1 MQSKKLSKELKM
13 KKSIVFLVV
22 LGILGL
28 HECAYGMATE
38 QVGPDSENR
47 HPTGA
52 QPDWPKRIVG
62 IPRHPSRVYSI
73 WINGN
78 ENFYFK
84 ATVDEINELLDL
96 FAKARMRDHVVRV
109 LAGVGKTHTF
119 GKEEIGYNV
128 SLQIVAGIALFF
140 IREERR
146 EDLPLEPRL
155 TILTGDNASLVNQL
169 KWPWNL
175 IVESE
180 IPGVAINSNR
190 TKPKRNVYYGL
201 CEFADGSPPVE
212 FVRGV
217 DSRITLWEK
226 KEKDGIGIGSVNN
239 KGYFTILLSDAE
251 LADIKKGKT
260 WLTITIGNF
269 LVKARKDNMRFP
281 VEMLTQDKEKARP
294 IKVTAPV
301 YYYGRILFEDG
312 SPPILDPP
320 PWPGAEIQVDIRYGG
335 FTGIDSQGY
344 FKVPLTKERFEKLIA
359 EKSQRNIYIPD
370 LIRRGRSRAELTY
383 PVNLLS
389 RDKAKAGVVK
399 IPRPKLP
406 RKELTAVESKVGK
419 SIPGFDTV
427 RFAAFQKD
435 QIKGKPLLVCFWDM
449 DQRPS
454 RQCIRVLEEQRQTW
468 QNKSVVVLAVHSGTK
483 RGKQVKDWL
492 KKNGPSLTVGMIQG
506 DPYNTLLAWGAKG
519 LPWLILTDEQ
529 HIITNAGF
537 SLDDLSLMN

>member
-1 MQSKKLSKELKM
+1 MQSKKLLKESKM

-38 QVGPDSENR
+38 QVGPDSANR

-52 QPDWPKRIVG
+52 QPDWPKDIVE
-62 IPRHPSRVYSI
+62 IPRHPSRVYSMDV
-73 WINGN
+73 NGN
-78 ENFYFK
+78 EHFYFK
-84 ATVDEINELLDL
+84 ATVEEINEMLGL
-96 FAKARMRDHVVRV
+96 FVKARMRDHVVRV
-109 LAGVGKTHTF
+109 RAGVGKTRTF
-119 GKEEIGYNV
+119 GKEEIEYNV
-128 SLQIVAGIALFF
+128 HLHIVAGIALFVT
-140 IREERR
+140 REDRR
-146 EDLPLEPRL
+146 EDLPLEPEL
-155 TILTGDNASLVNQL
+155 TILTGDNTAILNQL
-169 KWPWNL
+169 KWPENL

-217 DSRITLWEK
+217 NSRITLWEK
-226 KEKDGIGIGSVNN
+226 KEEDGIGIGSVNN

-251 LADIKKGKT
+251 LADLKKGKT

-281 VEMLTQDKEKARP
+281 VEMLTKDKEKARP

-383 PVNLLS
+383 PANLLS

-419 SIPGFDTV
+419 PIPGFDTV

-449 DQRPS
+449 DQHPS
-454 RQCIRVLEEQRQTW
+454 RQYIQMLEKHKDILQDR
-468 QNKSVVVLAVHSGTK
+468 NIVVLAVHSGE
-483 RGKQVKDWL
+483 KQEKEVRKWI
-492 KKNGPSLTVGMIQG
+492 KKNAPSLTVGMIEG
-506 DPYNTLLAWGAKG
+506 DPYDTLLAWGAKG

-537 SLDDLSLMN
+537 SLDDLSLVN

>member
-1 MQSKKLSKELKM
+1 M

-38 QVGPDSENR
+38 QVGPDSANR
-47 HPTGA
+47 HPTVA
-52 QPDWPKRIVG
+52 QPDWPKRIVE

-73 WINGN
+73 WVNGN

-84 ATVDEINELLDL
+84 ATVDEINELLGL

-109 LAGVGKTHTF
+109 RAGVGKTSTF
-119 GKEEIGYNV
+119 DDEEIEYNV

-140 IREERR
+140 TREERR
-146 EDLPLEPRL
+146 EDLPLEPEL
-155 TILTGDNASLVNQL
+155 TILTVDNTAILNQL
-169 KWPWNL
+169 KWPENV
-175 IVESE
+175 IIQSE
-180 IPGVAINSNR
+180 ISGVSIKSDR

-217 DSRITLWEK
+217 NSRITLWEK
-226 KEKDGIGIGSVNN
+226 KEEDGIGIGSVNN

-251 LADIKKGKT
+251 LADLKKGKT

-269 LVKARKDNMRFP
+269 LVKARKDDMHFP
-281 VEMLTQDKEKARP
+281 VEMLTKDKEKARS

-301 YYYGRILFEDG
+301 YYYGRILFENG

-344 FKVPLTKERFEKLIA
+344 FKVPLTKERFEKLSA
-359 EKSQRNIYIPD
+359 EKPQRNIYIPD

-383 PVNLLS
+383 PANLLS

-419 SIPGFDTV
+419 PIPGFDTV
-427 RFAAFQKD
+427 RFATFQKD

-454 RQCIRVLEEQRQTW
+454 RQCIRVLEEQRQIW
-468 QNKSVVVLAVHSGTK
+468 QDKNVVVLAVHSGTK

-492 KKNGPSLTVGMIQG
+492 KKNGPSLTIGMIQG

-537 SLDDLSLMN
+537 NLDDLSLVN

>member
-1 MQSKKLSKELKM
+1 MNIKKIMVLFPLCLL
-13 KKSIVFLVV
+13 FVV
-22 LGILGL
+22 CDLCYGL
-28 HECAYGMATE
+28 RFERI
-38 QVGPDSENR
+38 GPDSTNI

-52 QPDWPKRIVG
+52 QPDWPKDIVE
-62 IPRHPSRVYSI
+62 IPRHPSRVYSMDV
-73 WINGN
+73 NGN
-78 ENFYFK
+78 EHFYFK
-84 ATVDEINELLDL
+84 ATVEEINEMLGL
-96 FAKARMRDHVVRV
+96 FARVRMRDHVVRIQ
-109 LAGVGKTHTF
+109 AGAGKTRTF
-119 GKEEIGYNV
+119 GKEEIEYNV
-128 SLQIVAGIALFF
+128 HLHIVAGIALFF
-140 IREERR
+140 TREERR
-146 EDLPLEPRL
+146 EDLPLEPEL

-169 KWPWNL
+169 KWPENL

-180 IPGVAINSNR
+180 IPGVVVNSNR
-190 TKPKRNVYYGL
+190 TKPKRKVYYGL

-217 DSRITLWEK
+217 NSGITLWEK
-226 KEKDGIGIGSVNN
+226 KEEDGIGIGSINN

-251 LADIKKGKT
+251 LADLKKGKT

-281 VEMLTQDKEKARP
+281 VEMLTKDKERARP

-344 FKVPLTKERFEKLIA
+344 FKVPLTKERFEKLSA
-359 EKSQRNIYIPD
+359 EQSQRNIYIPD

-383 PVNLLS
+383 PANLLS
-389 RDKAKAGVVK
+389 SDKAKAGVVK
-399 IPRPKLP
+399 IPRSKLP

-419 SIPGFDTV
+419 PIPGFDTV
-427 RFAAFQKD
+427 RFAAFKKD
-435 QIKGKPLLVCFWDM
+435 QIKGKSLLVCFWDM
-449 DQRPS
+449 DQRSS
-454 RQCIRVLEEQRQTW
+454 RQCIRVLEEQRQIW
-468 QNKSVVVLAVHSGTK
+468 QDKNVVVLAVHSGEK

-537 SLDDLSLMN
+537 SLDDLSLVN

>member
-1 MQSKKLSKELKM
+1 MNGKKIM
-13 KKSIVFLVV
+13 V
-22 LGILGL
+22 LFSLCLLFGICDLCYGL
-28 HECAYGMATE
+28 AFERI
-38 QVGPDSENR
+38 GPDSANR

-52 QPDWPKRIVG
+52 QPDWPKDIVE
-62 IPRHPSRVYSI
+62 IPRHPSRVYSMDV
-73 WINGN
+73 NGN

-84 ATVDEINELLDL
+84 ATVDEINELLGL

-109 LAGVGKTHTF
+109 RVGVGKTSTF
-119 GKEEIGYNV
+119 DDEEIEYNV

-140 IREERR
+140 AREERR

-169 KWPWNL
+169 KWPENL

-180 IPGVAINSNR
+180 IPGVTINSNS

-217 DSRITLWEK
+217 NSRITLWAK
-226 KEKDGIGIGSVNN
+226 KDDDGIGIGSVNN

-251 LADIKKGKT
+251 LADLKKGKT

-269 LVKARKDNMRFP
+269 LVKARKDNMHFP
-281 VEMLTQDKEKARP
+281 VEMLTRDKETARP
-294 IKVTAPV
+294 IKVKAPI

-344 FKVPLTKERFEKLIA
+344 FKVPLTKERFEKLSA
-359 EKSQRNIYIPD
+359 EKPQRNIYIPD
-370 LIRRGRSRAELTY
+370 LIRRGRAKAEHTF
-383 PVNLLS
+383 PAHLLS
-389 RDKAKAGVVK
+389 QDKDKAGILK

-406 RKELTAVESKVGK
+406 RKELTAAESKIGK
-419 SIPGFDTV
+419 PIPGFDKV
-427 RFAAFQKD
+427 RFEEFEKD
-435 QIKGKPLLVCFWDM
+435 QIEGKPLLVCFWDI

-454 RQCIRVLEEQRQTW
+454 RQYIRILEKQKDVL
-468 QNKSVVVLAVHSGTK
+468 QNRNIVVLAVHSGE
-483 RGKQVKDWL
+483 KQEKEVRKFT
-492 KKNGPSLTVGMIQG
+492 KKNAPSLTVGMIEG
-506 DPYNTLLAWGAKG
+506 DPYDTLLVWGAKG
-519 LPWLILTDEQ
+519 LPWLILTDEE

-537 SLDDLSLMN
+537 SLKDISPVN